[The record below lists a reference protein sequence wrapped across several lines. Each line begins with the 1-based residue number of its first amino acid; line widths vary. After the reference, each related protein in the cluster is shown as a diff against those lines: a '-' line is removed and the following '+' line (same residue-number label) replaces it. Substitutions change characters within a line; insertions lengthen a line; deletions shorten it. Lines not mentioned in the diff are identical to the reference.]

1 MFAAGYMLF
10 EMAISRNIYARLFLP
25 TELGIKGDVGLVGP
39 PGPQGIKGD
48 QGDKGEKVG
57 VCLLFWM

>member
-1 MFAAGYMLF
+1 MLY
-10 EMAISRNIYARLFLP
+10 EMVIISDIKARLFLP
-25 TELGIKGDVGLVGP
+25 PELGTKGDVGLLGP

-57 VCLLFWM
+57 VWLMFWM